1 MAEDKRHWR
10 LGSTPVR
17 RYQFAPLEGEND
29 TGAPQGNWQDFQQA
43 MDRGYQEGW
52 EQGYEA
58 GKTQGEAEG
67 RQLGQQSG
75 LREGIE
81 QGRQQ
86 GLAQIDEQL
95 NQLLTP
101 MTALQQLLSESQ
113 AQQIQAQQQLIVDL
127 VRRVAQQVIRCE
139 LSLQPLQII
148 ALVEETLQALPKDAV
163 DIKIHLESSTI
174 KQLQHLA
181 ADKVAQWH
189 LVADDSLSQ
198 GSCRVVCDQCDAD
211 ASMETRLNNC
221 LDQVEA
227 HLNDNVMTAPEVPV
241 ETHED

>member
-1 MAEDKRHWR
+1 MGADSRLWR
-10 LGSTPVR
+10 IGASQVR
-17 RYQFAPLEGEND
+17 RYQFAPLEGES
-29 TGAPQGNWQDFQQA
+29 PEQGNWQDFQQA
-43 MDRGYQEGW
+43 LEQGYQEGW
-52 EQGYEA
+52 EQGFEA
-58 GKTQGEAEG
+58 GKTQGETEG
-67 RQLGQQSG
+67 RQAGQESG
-75 LREGIE
+75 LRDGLE
-81 QGRQQ
+81 QGRSQ

-101 MTALQQLLSESQ
+101 MTALQQLLTESH
-113 AQQIQAQQQLIVDL
+113 AEQIQAQQQLIVDL

-148 ALVEETLQALPKDAV
+148 ALVEETLQALPKDAS
-163 DIKIHLESSTI
+163 DIKIHLEPSTI

-181 ADKVAQWH
+181 ADKVADWH

-221 LDQVEA
+221 MDQVEA
-227 HLNDNVMTAPEVPV
+227 HLNDDLIPEAEATVASN
-241 ETHED
+241 ED

>member
-1 MAEDKRHWR
+1 ME
-10 LGSTPVR
+10 
-17 RYQFAPLEGEND
+17 
-29 TGAPQGNWQDFQQA
+29 
-43 MDRGYQEGW
+43 RGYQEGW
-52 EQGYEA
+52 EQGFEA
-58 GKTQGEAEG
+58 GKTQGETEG
-67 RQLGQQSG
+67 RQAGQESG
-75 LREGIE
+75 LRDGLE
-81 QGRQQ
+81 QGRSQ

-101 MTALQQLLSESQ
+101 MTALQQLLTESH
-113 AQQIQAQQQLIVDL
+113 AEQIQAQQQLIVDL

-148 ALVEETLQALPKDAV
+148 ALVEETLQALPKDAS
-163 DIKIHLESSTI
+163 DIKIHLEPSTI

-181 ADKVAQWH
+181 ADKVADWH

-221 LDQVEA
+221 MDQVEA
-227 HLNDNVMTAPEVPV
+227 HLNDDLIPEAEATVASN
-241 ETHED
+241 ED